1 MDHEITITIVTIGV
15 VLLLVASVPGMFLAL
30 RRADASVP
38 KSYAVWERLVLLTVA
53 NVLLTLGT
61 YRIVS
66 DTNARIPNDLPAQ
79 AAFVPCGIIF
89 FYAAGIAIFDIL
101 SGWKTLS
108 VEEQASRITT
118 TFILPLPFAL
128 PALLWAA

>member
-1 MDHEITITIVTIGV
+1 MDHPITITIVTIGIV
-15 VLLLVASVPGMFLAL
+15 ILLAAVVPGFVFAL
-30 RRADASVP
+30 RRADAP
-38 KSYAVWERLVLLTVA
+38 RSYAVWERLFLLTIA

-66 DTNARIPNDLPAQ
+66 DTRVRVPNDLPAQ
-79 AAFVPCGIIF
+79 VAFVPCGIIF
-89 FYAAGIAIFDIL
+89 FYAAGIAILDIL
-101 SGWKTLS
+101 SDWKTLS

-118 TFILPLPFAL
+118 AFILPLPFAL